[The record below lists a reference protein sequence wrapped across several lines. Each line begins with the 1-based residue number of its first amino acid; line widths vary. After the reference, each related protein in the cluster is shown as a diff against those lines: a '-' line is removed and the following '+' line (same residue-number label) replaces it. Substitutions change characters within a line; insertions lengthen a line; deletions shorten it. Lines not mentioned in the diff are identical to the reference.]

1 MLLTA
6 TLAAGSVFALAQD
19 SGALFK
25 AKCAMCHGDEG
36 QGKMKFP
43 ALKGTK
49 KTEAEI
55 VAMLT
60 KGGAEKAPHTKPVSG
75 LTAEQA
81 TGLAKF
87 VKALK

>member
-1 MLLTA
+1 MLAA
-6 TLAAGSVFALAQD
+6 TLAAGSVIALAED

-60 KGGAEKAPHTKPVSG
+60 KGGAEKAPHTKAING
-75 LTAEQA
+75 LTADEA
-81 TGLAKF
+81 AGLAKF
-87 VKALK
+87 VKGLK

>member
-1 MLLTA
+1 MGMMLAA
-6 TLAAGSVFALAQD
+6 TLAAGSVIALAED

-55 VAMLT
+55 MAAVA
-60 KGGAEKAPHTKPVSG
+60 SG
-75 LTAEQA
+75 RVRPSRQTTHLLNNA
-81 TGLAKF
+81 
-87 VKALK
+87 